1 MSNAHSNDAQP
12 APRVEPDPEV
22 LQQAHESG
30 GEEVLGGTEGT
41 STVRD
46 PEQWST
52 GDEPMTGA
60 QASYLDRLARE
71 AGEEVSARLTKAEAS
86 EEIDRLQQAA
96 GRGGA

>member
-1 MSNAHSNDAQP
+1 MSNTHSNQVQQDQP
-12 APRVEPDPEV
+12 GVTPESEV
-22 LQQAHESG
+22 LEQAHGEP

-46 PEQWST
+46 PDQWAT

-60 QASYLDRLARE
+60 QASYLDTLARE

-86 EEIDRLQQAA
+86 AEIDRLQQSA
-96 GRGGA
+96 GRGA